1 MLVPSTANLRR
12 CCLYPCVQLQI
23 SSREVSDRLL
33 DIRVQLAMLANRQTR
48 LDNPMLEARIKRIK
62 LVLDESVGGGLGRQ
76 DDQGKQM
83 AAAEAA
89 TAAAQEAA

>member
-1 MLVPSTANLRR
+1 MSFANSVLLLLLLLPLLLLLQLR
-12 CCLYPCVQLQI
+12 I

-62 LVLDESVGGGLGRQ
+62 LVLDGATGLSPTETAMQ
-76 DDQGKQM
+76 
-83 AAAEAA
+83 AEAP
-89 TAAAQEAA
+89 